1 MDFNMQSSEERNN
14 KWECEICH
22 KKISNDERVIV
33 EETTVCRNPACI
45 RKAELEEWANHPDE

>member
-1 MDFNMQSSEERNN
+1 MQSSEERNN